1 MTILA
6 FRCDAEAAH
15 CGNCKARTL
24 DARNAPACA
33 VTGET
38 LTEDRD
44 RKPLRCDACH
54 RAEAFAQALIDGTH
68 QAPQIGGVRR

>member
-6 FRCDAEAAH
+6 VSCDAEAAH
-15 CGNCKARTL
+15 CGTCASRAL
-24 DARNAPACA
+24 DQHHRQTCTVFGAS
-33 VTGET
+33 

-44 RKPLRCDACH
+44 RKPLRCDACL

-68 QAPQIGGVRR
+68 QAPQIGGARR

>member
-6 FRCDAEAAH
+6 VRCDAEAAH
-15 CGNCKARTL
+15 CGSCSARTL
-24 DARNAPACA
+24 DARHAPTCP
-33 VTGET
+33 VFGHI

-68 QAPQIGGVRR
+68 QAPEIGGVRR